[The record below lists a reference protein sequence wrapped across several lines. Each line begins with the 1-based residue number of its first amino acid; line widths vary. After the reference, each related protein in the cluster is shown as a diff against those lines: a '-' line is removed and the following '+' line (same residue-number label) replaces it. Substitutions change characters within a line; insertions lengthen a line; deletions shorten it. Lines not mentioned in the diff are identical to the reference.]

1 MTSVSKWNSSSINM
15 DMSQRLFEEKEERDE
30 ISAMVGD
37 TNLFLTED
45 GAAEAEIMIAEAGE
59 RGQDRSHCHY

>member
-1 MTSVSKWNSSSINM
+1 ML
-15 DMSQRLFEEKEERDE
+15 QRLLEEKEERDE

-45 GAAEAEIMIAEAGE
+45 GVAEAEIMIAEAGE
-59 RGQDRSHCHY
+59 RGQDRSHFYYENEMKCGSI

>member
-1 MTSVSKWNSSSINM
+1 M
-15 DMSQRLFEEKEERDE
+15 DLLQRLLEEKEERDE

-45 GAAEAEIMIAEAGE
+45 GVAEAEIMIAEAGE
-59 RGQDRSHCHY
+59 RGQDRSHFYYEMKYGNI

>member
-1 MTSVSKWNSSSINM
+1 M
-15 DMSQRLFEEKEERDE
+15 DLLQRLLEEKEERDE

-45 GAAEAEIMIAEAGE
+45 GVAEAEIMIAEAGE
-59 RGQDRSHCHY
+59 RGQDRSHFY

>member
-1 MTSVSKWNSSSINM
+1 MEPVLGM
-15 DMSQRLFEEKEERDE
+15 DLLQRLLEEEEERDE

-59 RGQDRSHCHY
+59 RGQDRSHFY